1 MHVAQTAL
9 AASGNNNFLACFC
22 EVGNNVT
29 SLEIFYDSTYGNTDN
44 KVFTA
49 LAVHLLAHTLCAV
62 LGNELMLEPEVLKA
76 RQILRSGTSIGANV
90 RESRFAQS
98 KADFISKLSIAL
110 KESSETQY
118 WLELLSAT
126 ALLTKRQYA
135 SIKTDLDWLVGT
147 LVNVIKSSKRNL
159 KRSPQHSD
167 DDLTI

>member
-1 MHVAQTAL
+1 MDMNKTAVMLHQKSFEFAVRVVKL
-9 AASGNNNFLACFC
+9 ARFL
-22 EVGNNVT
+22 
-29 SLEIFYDSTYGNTDN
+29 LDKKQDW
-44 KVFTA
+44 
-49 LAVHLLAHTLCAV
+49 V
-62 LGNELMLEPEVLKA
+62 LA
-76 RQILRSGTSIGANV
+76 RQILRSGTSIGANI

-126 ALLTKRQYA
+126 ALLTKKQYA
-135 SIKTDLDWLVGT
+135 SLKMDLDWLVGT

-159 KRSPQHSD
+159 KRSPQHCD

>member
-1 MHVAQTAL
+1 MDMNETAVTLHQKSFEFAVRVVKL
-9 AASGNNNFLACFC
+9 ARFL
-22 EVGNNVT
+22 
-29 SLEIFYDSTYGNTDN
+29 SDKKQDW
-44 KVFTA
+44 
-49 LAVHLLAHTLCAV
+49 V
-62 LGNELMLEPEVLKA
+62 LA
-76 RQILRSGTSIGANV
+76 RQILRSGTSIGANI

-126 ALLTKRQYA
+126 ALLTKKQYA
-135 SIKTDLDWLVGT
+135 SLKMDLDWLVGT

-159 KRSPQHSD
+159 KRSPQHCD

>member
-1 MHVAQTAL
+1 MNETAVMLHQRSFEFAVRVVKL
-9 AASGNNNFLACFC
+9 ARFL
-22 EVGNNVT
+22 
-29 SLEIFYDSTYGNTDN
+29 SDKKQDW
-44 KVFTA
+44 
-49 LAVHLLAHTLCAV
+49 V
-62 LGNELMLEPEVLKA
+62 LA

-135 SIKTDLDWLVGT
+135 SLKMDLDWLVGT

-159 KRSPQHSD
+159 KRSPQHCD

>member
-1 MHVAQTAL
+1 MDMNKTAVMLHQKSFEFAVRVVKL
-9 AASGNNNFLACFC
+9 ARFL
-22 EVGNNVT
+22 
-29 SLEIFYDSTYGNTDN
+29 SDKKQDW
-44 KVFTA
+44 
-49 LAVHLLAHTLCAV
+49 V
-62 LGNELMLEPEVLKA
+62 LA
-76 RQILRSGTSIGANV
+76 RQILRSGTSIGANI

-126 ALLTKRQYA
+126 ALLTKKQDA
-135 SIKTDLDWLVGT
+135 SLKMDLDWLVGT

-159 KRSPQHSD
+159 KRSPQHCD

>member
-1 MHVAQTAL
+1 MNETAVMLHQRSFEFAVRVVKL
-9 AASGNNNFLACFC
+9 ARFL
-22 EVGNNVT
+22 
-29 SLEIFYDSTYGNTDN
+29 SDKKQDW
-44 KVFTA
+44 
-49 LAVHLLAHTLCAV
+49 V
-62 LGNELMLEPEVLKA
+62 LA
-76 RQILRSGTSIGANV
+76 RQILRSGTSIGANI

-126 ALLTKRQYA
+126 ALLTKKQYA
-135 SIKTDLDWLVGT
+135 SLKMDLDWLVGT

-159 KRSPQHSD
+159 KRSPQHCD

>member
-1 MHVAQTAL
+1 MWTMDMNETAAMLHQKSFEFAVRVVKL
-9 AASGNNNFLACFC
+9 ARFL
-22 EVGNNVT
+22 
-29 SLEIFYDSTYGNTDN
+29 SDKKQDW
-44 KVFTA
+44 
-49 LAVHLLAHTLCAV
+49 V
-62 LGNELMLEPEVLKA
+62 LA
-76 RQILRSGTSIGANV
+76 RQILRSGTSIGANI

-135 SIKTDLDWLVGT
+135 SLKMDLDWLVGT

-159 KRSPQHSD
+159 KRSPQHCD

>member
-1 MHVAQTAL
+1 MNKTAVMLHQKSFEFAVRVVKL
-9 AASGNNNFLACFC
+9 ARFL
-22 EVGNNVT
+22 
-29 SLEIFYDSTYGNTDN
+29 SDKKQDW
-44 KVFTA
+44 
-49 LAVHLLAHTLCAV
+49 V
-62 LGNELMLEPEVLKA
+62 LA
-76 RQILRSGTSIGANV
+76 RQILRSGTSIGANI

-126 ALLTKRQYA
+126 ALLTKKQYA
-135 SIKTDLDWLVGT
+135 SLKMDLDWLVGT

-159 KRSPQHSD
+159 KRSPQHCD

>member
-1 MHVAQTAL
+1 MNITAVMLHQKSFEFAVRVVKL
-9 AASGNNNFLACFC
+9 ARFL
-22 EVGNNVT
+22 
-29 SLEIFYDSTYGNTDN
+29 SDKKQDW
-44 KVFTA
+44 
-49 LAVHLLAHTLCAV
+49 V
-62 LGNELMLEPEVLKA
+62 LA
-76 RQILRSGTSIGANV
+76 RQILRSGTSIGANI

-126 ALLTKRQYA
+126 ALLTKKQYA
-135 SIKTDLDWLVGT
+135 SLKMDLDWLVGT

-159 KRSPQHSD
+159 KRSPQHCD

>member
-1 MHVAQTAL
+1 MNETAVMLHQRSFEFAVRVVKL
-9 AASGNNNFLACFC
+9 ARFL
-22 EVGNNVT
+22 
-29 SLEIFYDSTYGNTDN
+29 SDKKQDW
-44 KVFTA
+44 
-49 LAVHLLAHTLCAV
+49 V
-62 LGNELMLEPEVLKA
+62 LA

-135 SIKTDLDWLVGT
+135 SIKTDLDRLVGT

>member
-1 MHVAQTAL
+1 MDMNATAEMLRQRSFEFSVRVVKL
-9 AASGNNNFLACFC
+9 ARFL
-22 EVGNNVT
+22 
-29 SLEIFYDSTYGNTDN
+29 SDKKQDW
-44 KVFTA
+44 
-49 LAVHLLAHTLCAV
+49 V
-62 LGNELMLEPEVLKA
+62 LA
-76 RQILRSGTSIGANV
+76 RQILRSGTSIGANI

-126 ALLTKRQYA
+126 ALLTKKQYA
-135 SIKTDLDWLVGT
+135 SLKMDLDWLVGT

-159 KRSPQHSD
+159 KRSPQHCD

>member
-1 MHVAQTAL
+1 MDMNKTAVMLHQKSFEFAVRVVKL
-9 AASGNNNFLACFC
+9 ARFL
-22 EVGNNVT
+22 
-29 SLEIFYDSTYGNTDN
+29 SDKKQDW
-44 KVFTA
+44 
-49 LAVHLLAHTLCAV
+49 V
-62 LGNELMLEPEVLKA
+62 LA
-76 RQILRSGTSIGANV
+76 RQILRSGMSIGANI

-126 ALLTKRQYA
+126 ALLTKKQYA
-135 SIKTDLDWLVGT
+135 SLKMDLDGLVGT

-159 KRSPQHSD
+159 KRSPQHCD

>member
-1 MHVAQTAL
+1 MDMNKTAVMLHQKSFEFAVRVVKL
-9 AASGNNNFLACFC
+9 ARFL
-22 EVGNNVT
+22 
-29 SLEIFYDSTYGNTDN
+29 SDKKQDW
-44 KVFTA
+44 
-49 LAVHLLAHTLCAV
+49 V
-62 LGNELMLEPEVLKA
+62 LA
-76 RQILRSGTSIGANV
+76 RQILRSGTSIGANI

-126 ALLTKRQYA
+126 ALLTKKQYA
-135 SIKTDLDWLVGT
+135 SLKMDLDWLVGT

-159 KRSPQHSD
+159 KRSPQHCD

>member
-1 MHVAQTAL
+1 MNETAVMLHQRSFEFAVRVVKL
-9 AASGNNNFLACFC
+9 ARFL
-22 EVGNNVT
+22 
-29 SLEIFYDSTYGNTDN
+29 SDKKQDW
-44 KVFTA
+44 
-49 LAVHLLAHTLCAV
+49 V
-62 LGNELMLEPEVLKA
+62 LA

-135 SIKTDLDWLVGT
+135 SIKKDLDWLVGT